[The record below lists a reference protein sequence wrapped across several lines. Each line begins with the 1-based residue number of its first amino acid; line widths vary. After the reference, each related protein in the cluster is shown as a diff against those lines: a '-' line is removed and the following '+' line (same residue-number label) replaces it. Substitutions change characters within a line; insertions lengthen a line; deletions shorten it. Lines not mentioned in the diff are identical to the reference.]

1 MNGLLQTFM
10 GIRLPFMG
18 IRLRRLCAASL
29 LLALLLGVSQIAGEH
44 TAGRVSSLPRA
55 DRWVEASTAID
66 PAGSQDVFPEDI
78 IDTVT
83 RSVGLV
89 RSAGV
94 FGSGWIAGRDT
105 VITNLHVAKAGSGDI
120 YVDFSDG
127 QRIEC
132 YTAVADRDMDLAVL
146 RCDTGARAP
155 ISLDP
160 RIPSAGTPVGVVGYP
175 GGVGPTA
182 TTGQITGER
191 VVARGIETVGFTAA
205 IASGSSGSPVFDSKG
220 NVLAVAT
227 FSGGLGVPIERLL
240 PLLKAAKRYPAT
252 KEAAEWRL
260 RIRRSVIAGVST
272 LFVAWFFARRY
283 GRNDPWKVAIRW
295 AIFMVFVALALTQ
308 LFFAIRGP
316 ASFI

>member
-1 MNGLLQTFM
+1 MTF
-10 GIRLPFMG
+10 RLPSLKGLFRPARG
-18 IRLRRLCAASL
+18 WRTPLQCAVVV
-29 LLALLLGVSQIAGEH
+29 GV
-44 TAGRVSSLPRA
+44 TAA
-55 DRWVEASTAID
+55 
-66 PAGSQDVFPEDI
+66 AGSAHALDI
-78 IDTVT
+78 VPTNDAQTLVQALTGQGVNIVSVT
-83 RSVGLV
+83 LAPG
-89 RSAGV
+89 
-94 FGSGWIAGRDT
+94 
-105 VITNLHVAKAGSGDI
+105 
-120 YVDFSDG
+120 VDFSDG

-272 LFVAWFFARRY
+272 LVVAWFFARRY